1 MSALGIVAAVFM
13 LGLLVTVHELGHFW
27 VACLLK
33 IRAFEVSIFVG
44 PKLVDWRKNNVE
56 YSIRALPF
64 GAYVRFT
71 DYDENGEVIVSDD
84 PDLLY
89 NSPRW
94 KRLIVALAGPFMNLV
109 LGVLI
114 FILLYSFAGYP
125 TTQIGG
131 YFYGS
136 QFEQAITTTET
147 PFEFGDTIVAV
158 NGHRVYSYLDYNL
171 RINDESQLDPVT
183 LTMRS
188 QTTDELYDIVLE
200 PMVEQRPMIGVLQ
213 ASGISEKYNGFEVY
227 EVYDAQNEGHPVLR
241 VGDYLTKVNGK
252 SVADEDFSEFMQQ
265 FEAGDVLT
273 LTYFR
278 NGEEFTDEC
287 IYTLMTST
295 NDRGP
300 KVCSYTVD
308 DLGTFAGAVKNALYM
323 PYTIISGSVILIG
336 DVFEG
341 QEEVYNMVAGPVGMT
356 SVVSEVV
363 DNVDYSISEKLA
375 DFGFIV
381 GIISIGLV
389 FSNLLP
395 IPGLDGIQIILILVE
410 LIIGHALSKKSENI
424 LNICG
429 FVLLIGLA
437 LFAFASDIIRIIVE

>member
-1 MSALGIVAAVFM
+1 MSVLGIIAAILM

-27 VACLLK
+27 VATLLK
-33 IRAFEVSIFVG
+33 IKAFEVSIFVG
-44 PKLVDWRKNNVE
+44 PKLVDWRRNNVE

-64 GAYVRFT
+64 GAYVRFNEF
-71 DYDENGEVIVSDD
+71 DENGEVVESDD
-84 PDLLY
+84 PDILI

-109 LGVLI
+109 LGVII
-114 FILLYSFAGYP
+114 FIFLYSFAGYP
-125 TTQIGG
+125 TTEIGG

-136 QFEQAITTTET
+136 QFESVIMNEET
-147 PFEFGDTIVAV
+147 PFEFGDTIVKV

-171 RINDESQLDPVT
+171 RINDESMIEPVT

-188 QTTDELYDIVLE
+188 QSTNELYDIVLE
-200 PMVEQRPMIGVLQ
+200 PQVEERPMIGILQ
-213 ASGISEKYNGFEVY
+213 ASGINEKYNGFEVY
-227 EVYDAQNEGHPVLR
+227 EVYDSQNNGHPVLK
-241 VGDYLTKVNGK
+241 VGDILTKVNGK
-252 SVADEDFSEFMQQ
+252 SVADDDFYDFMQQ
-265 FEAGDVLT
+265 FQAGDVLS
-273 LTYFR
+273 LTYYR
-278 NGEEFTDEC
+278 NGEEYVDDC
-287 IYTLMTST
+287 VYTMMTST

-300 KVCSYTVD
+300 KMYSYEVKD
-308 DLGTFAGAVKNALYM
+308 FETFVGAVRNAFYM
-323 PYTIISGSVILIG
+323 PYTIMSGSVILIG

-341 QEEVYNMVAGPVGMT
+341 EEEVYNMVSGPVGMT
-356 SVVSEVV
+356 TVVSEVV
-363 DNVDYSISEKLA
+363 DNVDHSFTEKLA
-375 DFGFIV
+375 DFVFIV

-395 IPGLDGIQIILILVE
+395 IPGLDGIQILLIIVE

-437 LFAFASDIIRIIVE
+437 LFAFASDIIRLIVG